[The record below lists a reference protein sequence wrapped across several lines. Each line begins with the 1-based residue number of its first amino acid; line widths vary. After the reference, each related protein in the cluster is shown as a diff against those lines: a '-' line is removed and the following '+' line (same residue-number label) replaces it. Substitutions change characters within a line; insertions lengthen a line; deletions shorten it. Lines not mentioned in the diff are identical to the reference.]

1 MTKTKFYHPKFIP
14 TWTLI
19 GLMKLSAK
27 LPLKIQLM
35 MGKIIGRILYLLL
48 SRYRKIAFVN
58 ITKCFPNKNK
68 VQVTRLV
75 KQHFG
80 ALGIGLF
87 EIANC
92 FYLSDKK
99 LKQRYHIEGS
109 EILQNALDKQQKII
123 LLVGHFT
130 TMMLAG
136 RMLLQN
142 FNFADVYRPQNNALF
157 DNQMQ
162 KIFTQHGSLMIK
174 VKDTRTLI
182 RTLKSG
188 LPIWYT
194 HDQDLGAKISIFSP
208 FFDIQTATIKA
219 TEKLA
224 RIDSTVVIPFSFVR
238 QHTTYTLKFSPALI
252 DYPND
257 KSQQNTRLTN
267 QILQQQILK
276 APEQYLWIHRRF
288 KTRPN
293 NEPSFY

>member
-14 TWTLI
+14 TWALI
-19 GLMKLSAK
+19 GLMKLGAK
-27 LPLKIQLM
+27 LPLRTQLM
-35 MGKIIGRILYLLL
+35 MGKIIGRILYPLL
-48 SRYRKIAFVN
+48 SKFRKIAFVN
-58 ITKCFPNKNK
+58 ISKCFPNKNK

-75 KQHFG
+75 KQHFE

-87 EIANC
+87 ETSNC

-99 LKQRYHIEGS
+99 LKQHYHIEGT
-109 EILQNALDKQQKII
+109 EILQSALDKQQNII

-142 FNFADVYRPQNNALF
+142 FDFADVYRPQNNALF
-157 DNQMQ
+157 DNQMK

-174 VKDTRTLI
+174 AKDTKTLI
-182 RTLKSG
+182 QTLKSG

-194 HDQDLGAKISIFSP
+194 HDQDLGAKISTFSP
-208 FFDIQTATIKA
+208 FFNIQTATIKA

-224 RIDSTVVIPFSFVR
+224 RIDNTVVIPLSFTR
-238 QHTTYTLKFSPALI
+238 QHTTYTLEFSPVLAG
-252 DYPND
+252 YPND

>member
-14 TWTLI
+14 TWALI

-27 LPLKIQLM
+27 LPLKTQLM
-35 MGKIIGRILYLLL
+35 MGKIIGRILYPLL
-48 SRYRKIAFVN
+48 SRFRKIAFVN
-58 ITKCFPNKNK
+58 ISKCFPNKNK

-87 EIANC
+87 ETSNC

-99 LKQRYHIEGS
+99 LKQHYHIEGA
-109 EILQNALDKQQKII
+109 EILQSALDKQQNII

-142 FNFADVYRPQNNALF
+142 FDFADIYRPQNNALF

-174 VKDTRTLI
+174 AKDTKTLI
-182 RTLKSG
+182 QTLKSG
-188 LPIWYT
+188 LPIWYA
-194 HDQDLGAKISIFSP
+194 HDQDLGAKISTFSP
-208 FFDIQTATIKA
+208 FFNIQTATIKA

-224 RIDSTVVIPFSFVR
+224 RIDNTVVIPLSFTR
-238 QHTTYTLKFSPALI
+238 QHTTYTLEFSPALAG
-252 DYPND
+252 YPND

>member
-14 TWTLI
+14 TWALI

-35 MGKIIGRILYLLL
+35 MGKIIGIILYSLL
-48 SRYRKIAFVN
+48 SRFRKIAFVN

-87 EIANC
+87 EISNC

-224 RIDSTVVIPFSFVR
+224 RIDSTVVIPLSFVR
-238 QHTTYTLKFSPALI
+238 QHTTYTLEFSPALI

-257 KSQQNTRLTN
+257 KSQKNTRLTN